1 MPIPEILFLII
12 TPFSLSLGWKPDGS
26 LLEIMPSSTGAQILV
41 QSRPVIS
48 ENLDN
53 KSSATLPLLQT
64 HKKHCVK
71 AIDSADAPILTLPR
85 RTGHGNKA
93 LISALDDYSQSS
105 VLSSLVTST
114 NTVVSHAFSLL
125 VSLYGEDAREFGT
138 VNELRRMEA
147 VSAWLKGVVSSDTKK
162 ATVDAQSSGDV
173 NDSIFAALTGGDATT
188 ASTLALNSGNP
199 RLSLFLSSTGAK
211 VQPFC
216 DRQLEMWF
224 STGAQQFTPTSI
236 LRIFSVA
243 SGNVDLER
251 KLYKNSG
258 SDPHTIDWR
267 RRFGMCLWSSCHTHN
282 NASLSSIVR
291 QYCSDVSEGLAPPA
305 TPLYCADS
313 SINTTSECLLFQLLK
328 HYDDLAIPLADILAP
343 SSHSQ
348 RKHDFSS
355 SFHLCASLT
364 ALSRSKLSRYQ
375 ENLIIDSVTSQLIGE
390 GTWEWAVYA
399 SLCFIG
405 VGSVSESSAS
415 ARLLRAKNIIARFY
429 SPTIDPFAEDR
440 RIFLLSIGVP
450 PEWLLEAHAYR
461 CSVAG
466 DVFGMLENYMRFS
479 VRDSMTVLERF
490 VIPHMLLEGN
500 ESRKQLFQILDSL
513 RSKITDDNAVSWN
526 KPNGC
531 GTFYQFLELWMNVE
545 KISSMSLDQVRTS
558 AFNIDN
564 LLDDAANL
572 ESMISMGAANAHSTS
587 YLAPTLVRY
596 DFTRTPLPV
605 LLSEMEKILAT
616 LQKLLLAINSG
627 QPVKCLDLDSHT
639 LLKRSSQQLSFTLS
653 PDGLYASSTIRSLCG
668 YKAMY
673 G

>member
-1 MPIPEILFLII
+1 
-12 TPFSLSLGWKPDGS
+12 
-26 LLEIMPSSTGAQILV
+26 MPSSGAQILV

-48 ENLDN
+48 EN
-53 KSSATLPLLQT
+53 SSATLPLLQT
-64 HKKHCVK
+64 HQKHCVK
-71 AIDSADAPILTLPR
+71 AIDSDGAPILTLPR
-85 RTGHGNKA
+85 RTGHGIKA
-93 LISALDDYSQSS
+93 LISALDDYSQSL
-105 VLSSLVTST
+105 VLSSLVTPT
-114 NTVVSHAFSLL
+114 NKVVSYAFSLL
-125 VSLYGEDAREFGT
+125 VSLYGEDARVFGT
-138 VNELRRMEA
+138 INESRRMEA
-147 VSAWLKGVVSSDTKK
+147 VSTWLKGVVSSDTKK
-162 ATVDAQSSGDV
+162 AILDAQSSGDV
-173 NDSIFAALTGGDATT
+173 YDSIFAALSGGDTAT

-211 VQPFC
+211 VQHFC
-216 DRQLEMWF
+216 DGQLEMWY

-243 SGNVDLER
+243 NGNVDLER
-251 KLYKNSG
+251 KLYKNSD
-258 SDPHTIDWR
+258 SDTNTIDWR
-267 RRFGMCLWSSCHTHN
+267 RRFGMCLWSSCHTYN

-291 QYCSDVSEGLAPPA
+291 QYISDVSEGLAPPA
-305 TPLYCADS
+305 TPLYCDNS
-313 SINTTSECLLFQLLK
+313 SVSTTSECILFQLLK
-328 HYDDLAIPLADILAP
+328 NYDDLAMPSADILAP

-348 RKHDFSS
+348 WKHDFSA

-390 GTWEWAVYA
+390 GSWEWAVYA

-429 SPTIDPFAEDR
+429 SPTTDPSAESR
-440 RIFLLSIGVP
+440 RIFLQSIGVP

-461 CSVAG
+461 CSVVG
-466 DVFGMLENYMRFS
+466 DVFGMLENFMRVS

-500 ESRKQLFQILDSL
+500 ESRNQLFQILDSL

-531 GTFYQFLELWMNVE
+531 GMFYQFLELWMNVE
-545 KISSMSLDQVRTS
+545 NTSSMSLDQVRTS
-558 AFNIDN
+558 VGNIDN
-564 LLDDAANL
+564 LLDNAANL
-572 ESMISMGAANAHSTS
+572 DSMISMGADNAHSIS

-605 LLSEMEKILAT
+605 LLSEMEIILST
-616 LQKLLLAINSG
+616 LQKQLLAIDSG
-627 QPVKCLDLDSHT
+627 QPVKCLDLDLRT
-639 LLKRSSQQLSFTLS
+639 LIERSSQQLSFALS

>member
-1 MPIPEILFLII
+1 MP
-12 TPFSLSLGWKPDGS
+12 LST
-26 LLEIMPSSTGAQILV
+26 TGAQILV

-48 ENLDN
+48 ENPDI

-71 AIDSADAPILTLPR
+71 AIDSDGAPILTLPR
-85 RTGHGNKA
+85 RTGHGTKT
-93 LISALDDYSQSS
+93 LINALDDYSQSS
-105 VLSSLVTST
+105 VLSSLVTPT
-114 NTVVSHAFSLL
+114 NKAVSYAFSLL
-125 VSLYGEDAREFGT
+125 VSLYGEDARIFGT
-138 VNELRRMEA
+138 INESRRMEA
-147 VSAWLKGVVSSDTKK
+147 VSTWLKGVVSSDTKK
-162 ATVDAQSSGDV
+162 SIVDAQSSGDV
-173 NDSIFAALTGGDATT
+173 NDSIFAALSGGDTAT

-211 VQPFC
+211 VKHFC
-216 DRQLEMWF
+216 GGQLEMWY

-243 SGNVDLER
+243 NGNVDLER

-258 SDPHTIDWR
+258 SDPNTIDWR
-267 RRFGMCLWSSCHTHN
+267 RRFGMCLWSSCHTDN

-291 QYCSDVSEGLAPPA
+291 QYISDVSEGLAPPA
-305 TPLYCADS
+305 TPLYCDNS
-313 SINTTSECLLFQLLK
+313 SVNTSSECILFQLLK
-328 HYDDLAIPLADILAP
+328 HYDDLAMPSADILAP

-348 RKHDFSS
+348 WKHDFSA
-355 SFHLCASLT
+355 SFHICASLT
-364 ALSRSKLSRYQ
+364 ALSRLKLSRYQ

-390 GTWEWAVYA
+390 GSWEWAVYA
-399 SLCFIG
+399 SLCDIG

-429 SPTIDPFAEDR
+429 APTTDPSAEGR
-440 RIFLLSIGVP
+440 RIFLESIGIP
-450 PEWLLEAHAYR
+450 PEWLFEAHAYR
-461 CSVAG
+461 CSVVG
-466 DVFGMLENYMRFS
+466 DVFGMLENYMRVS

-513 RSKITDDNAVSWN
+513 RSKITHDNAVSWN

-531 GTFYQFLELWMNVE
+531 GMFYQFLELLINVE

-558 AFNIDN
+558 VVKIEN
-564 LLDDAANL
+564 LLADAVNL
-572 ESMISMGAANAHSTS
+572 ESMISMGAANARSTS

-605 LLSEMEKILAT
+605 LLSEIAKILAT
-616 LQKLLLAINSG
+616 LQKQLLAIDSG

-639 LLKRSSQQLSFTLS
+639 LLKRSSQQLSFAIS
-653 PDGLYASSTIRSLCG
+653 PDGLYATSTIRSLCG